1 MARFDR
7 FALDAWDEYEYEEEQ
22 GQSWD
27 KHVSKID
34 TEANDIMELEFTGSY
49 CVGA

>member
-22 GQSWD
+22 GKTWD
-27 KHVSKID
+27 NHVNTIND
-34 TEANDIMELEFTGSY
+34 EANDIMELEFTGTYS
-49 CVGA
+49 VQ